1 MLRISTGTEFF
12 QLSRSF
18 FLILATT
25 QCRIL
30 RWAVENGNHGKVTS
44 VEVAAAGGCPNLPTI
59 QSGFGI
65 ADTAVYVGFTYTRIE
80 QGKVFPCG

>member
-1 MLRISTGTEFF
+1 MRFTHKLFPM
-12 QLSRSF
+12 
-18 FLILATT
+18 ILAVLLAAPALLA
-25 QCRIL
+25 QN
-30 RWAVENGNHGKVTS
+30 AAQVTNM
-44 VEVAAAGGCPNLPTI
+44 EIAAAGGCPNLPTI